1 MKRTMRILL
10 VVLFVAAVGGGY
22 FYYRSRTAGTAVNA
36 AGAAA
41 TTYTQIV
48 QVTRGN
54 LSSTLS
60 VVGQLAAE
68 QSSILS
74 FAHMSGTTELKT
86 VSVTAGEVVTKGQ
99 VLATIDDASYRQALD
114 QARSDLQAAE
124 KTLTDLTT
132 AATALEIAQADAT
145 AATAEQSLEQ
155 AKADLADLQDPD
167 LTTLE
172 NAIKDA
178 QDNITLLQ
186 LEEEQAQRDSLAKS
200 ERDLTYSVNW
210 YERRIEQLKALKNPN
225 LEQLQELSDDQ
236 DKLSAARAD
245 LASVQAQRELARQAR
260 EAEMAQAQ
268 GTLAEAQEALAGAK
282 AGGDKLALAQ
292 AQLAVN
298 EADVN
303 LQSAQEARKEL
314 DQGADA
320 TKIATARAAV
330 DKKRLTVS
338 NAEIALAGT
347 QLVAPFGG
355 TILDVN
361 ASEGDRVSAGSNILT
376 VANLKV
382 LRVEASVDETA
393 IRQVSVGQEASITFD
408 AFPGQTFT
416 GKALEVP
423 LQGTL
428 QGDVMVYSVPVSLI
442 GAEKLT
448 LLVGMTANVEIQVG
462 AVQDALLV
470 PTLALTQF
478 NNRYQ
483 VLVPNTTDPKGSP
496 EAVPVQIGLS
506 NGTYTVVT
514 KGLNEGD
521 KVLVQLEK
529 GSSTSSNR
537 YGREVR
543 VGGGAM
549 GGFGGIFGGR

>member
-22 FYYRSRTAGTAVNA
+22 FYARSRTPGTAANA
-36 AGAAA
+36 AGVAA
-41 TTYTQIV
+41 TTYTQVV

-68 QSSILS
+68 QSSTLS

-86 VSVTAGEVVTKGQ
+86 VLVTAGEVVTKGQ
-99 VLATIDDASYRQALD
+99 VLATIDDAAYQQALD
-114 QARSDLQAAE
+114 QAKSDLQAAE

-132 AATALEIAQADAT
+132 SATALEIAQADAT
-145 AATAEQSLEQ
+145 VATAEQALEQ

-167 LTTLE
+167 LAALE
-172 NAIKDA
+172 NAVKDA
-178 QDNITLLQ
+178 QDNVTLLQ
-186 LEEEQAQRDSLAKS
+186 LEDQLAQRDSLAKS

-210 YERRIEQLKALKNPN
+210 YERRIAQLKALKNPN
-225 LEQLQELSDDQ
+225 VEQLEELTDDQ
-236 DKLSAARAD
+236 EKLAQAQAD
-245 LASVQAQRELARQAR
+245 LARVQAQRELARQAR
-260 EAEMAQAQ
+260 AAEMAQAQ
-268 GTLAEAQEALAGAK
+268 ATLAEAQEALADAR
-282 AGGDKLALAQ
+282 AGGDKLELAQ
-292 AQLAVN
+292 ALLAVN
-298 EADVN
+298 EAEVN
-303 LQSAQEARKEL
+303 LQSAQEARKEF

-320 TKIATARAAV
+320 TKIASARAAV

-361 ASEGDRVSAGSNILT
+361 ASEGDRVSSGSNVLT
-376 VANLKV
+376 VANLKI

-416 GKALEVP
+416 GKVLEVP

-428 QGDVMVYSVPVSLI
+428 QGDVMVYGVPVSLI
-442 GAEKLT
+442 GAEQLT

-470 PTLALTQF
+470 PTLALTQS

-483 VLVPNTTDPKGSP
+483 VLVPNTTDLKGSP

-521 KVLVQLEK
+521 QILVQLEE
-529 GSSTSSNR
+529 GSSTSSR

-543 VGGGAM
+543 VGGGAL
-549 GGFGGIFGGR
+549 GGLGGIFGGR